1 MLALEFRILGL
12 LEVARDGEPLVLG
25 AVQQRALLAVLVLH
39 RGEVVSTDRLVDE
52 LWGERAPAA
61 AAKTVQVYVSRLRKA
76 LGGGVIVTQGRG
88 YRLAVAP
95 GQVDAVRFEVLGAE
109 GRRALAGGDAA
120 HAKER
125 LCSALG
131 LWRGEPL
138 ADFAYEPFA
147 QAAIGRMLEARLAAV
162 EDRIEADLALGADG
176 ELIGEIESL
185 IAANPLQERLRGQLM
200 LALYRAG
207 RQADA
212 LTVYRQTSE
221 LLREE
226 LGLEPSRLLQQ
237 LERAILEHD
246 ASLDGTQNA
255 AAARGLSLGV
265 CPFKGL
271 AFFDRA
277 DAEYF
282 CGRERLAS
290 DLLARLVE
298 SPLAGILGSSG
309 VGKSSLL
316 RAGVLP
322 ALSAGSLPG
331 SERWRQ
337 VLLRPG
343 THPDAE
349 LGRALAGDRL
359 GQVVGRLAPGERIV
373 IAVDQ
378 LEELFT
384 LCEQEDERAAFAD
397 QLAAAAGDDE
407 RRALVVVSL
416 RADFYGRLAS
426 YPRLAAMV
434 SASHVLVGPM
444 DRDELARAIEQ
455 PAARAG
461 LEVER
466 PLAEALVSDVAG
478 EPGGLPL
485 LSTTL
490 LELWRARDGRVLR
503 YGSYRASGG
512 VRGAVARL
520 AENAYTQLGEDER
533 RIARSL
539 MLRLASGE
547 DGTLARRR
555 VPMGELERITGAG
568 PVLAELTDARLLTV
582 SDGEAELSH
591 EALLREWP
599 RYRTWLEED
608 RIGRRVHAHLTAAAR
623 DWDARGGDAADVYRG
638 ARLAAALEWRAAHE
652 QELNQSERAFLDVSR
667 AAAGRAQRRL
677 RMVLA
682 GVAALL
688 AVAVAGGV
696 VALINQQRASNQAR
710 VALARQLGA
719 QAVNEP
725 QLDRAM
731 LLARE
736 AVTLDRSPQTEGT
749 LLATLQRN
757 PAVIGTFA
765 LPVGLASQLVVS
777 PDGRTLAVSH
787 FLISRYGSDE
797 PNVSLG
803 DIRFYDPRTRAM
815 QRAPVTHFGGAAP
828 PVYSSDG
835 SLLAYPTD
843 NLLPSI
849 AVRDAHTLTP
859 LARLT
864 FDPIQTARLTP
875 DTAHA
880 SILIA
885 PDGRTAYCAYR
896 VYDLTRSF
904 AKAPGATYLAR
915 WSMPSGRL
923 LSTTRIDPGAVLAVR
938 LINAGAR
945 LLVVDAH
952 RVSTFGANPVRRLS
966 SAAITPAPAAP
977 SAAAISP
984 DGSAIAVG
992 SQTGQVSFVDP
1003 STGDTRPGTGAH
1015 GSTVTS
1021 LTYSPDGRAVA
1032 STGTNNKVI
1041 IWDPQT
1047 AGPAQVLTAPA
1058 EQVQY
1063 VAFSP
1068 DGATLYTSSLG
1079 GLLLEWDLT
1088 GDRSFGRRF
1097 PLGRGSPCCRTVLP
1111 PAPPLAVSPD
1121 GSTFAV
1127 RLGTS
1132 TVGLFSTHTLHQL
1145 ASFTIGPKG
1154 TMITALT
1161 WSPTRPIL
1169 AVAGYSG
1176 LVQLWR
1182 VDGAPRP
1189 VRSLAGLH
1197 AVPGAPEA
1205 IQALTFS
1212 PDGQLLAASDSSR
1225 TDTQGIMGA
1234 VLPQNGAHF
1243 ATLAIWRATNGKL
1256 VVPKDLGTGPGLS
1269 GALAFSRDGKLL
1281 AASRPDGS
1289 VLVLDPATGQV
1300 RQTHHPFGADETVSL
1315 AFAPNGTLATG
1326 TQGGIVQLW
1335 NQTSGLQAAGPVAVA
1350 AGPVTSIAFDP
1361 TGQRFATT
1369 GGQDGTVKLWSSSML
1384 VQEGTTLN
1392 TEQGVDTTAVFEPG
1406 GKELLVVDDHGNGF
1420 TWPTSL
1426 AAWEQRACTVAG
1438 RNLTRAE
1445 WTRYLPGHPYSRI
1458 CP

>member
-1 MLALEFRILGL
+1 VDFRILGL
-12 LEVARDGEPLVLG
+12 LEVARDGGPLALG

-52 LWGERAPAA
+52 LWGERAPVA
-61 AAKTVQVYVSRLRKA
+61 AAKTVQVYVSHLRKA
-76 LGGGVIVTQGRG
+76 LGAGVIVTQGRG

-95 GQVDAVRFEVLGAE
+95 GQVDAVRFEALCAE
-109 GRRALAGGDAA
+109 GRRALAGGDASR
-120 HAKER
+120 AKER

-131 LWRGEPL
+131 IWRGEPL
-138 ADFAYEPFA
+138 AEFAYEPFA
-147 QAAIGRMLEARLAAV
+147 QAAIARLQDARLAAL

-185 IAANPLQERLRGQLM
+185 IASNPLQERLRGQLM

-212 LTVYRQTSE
+212 LAVYRQTSE

-226 LGLEPSRLLQQ
+226 LGLEPSRLLQE
-237 LERAILEHD
+237 LERSILGHD
-246 ASLDGTQNA
+246 PSLDGTRHA
-255 AAARGLSLGV
+255 AAARGVSVGV

-282 CGRERLAS
+282 CGRERLVA

-298 SPLAGILGSSG
+298 SPLVGILGSSG

-343 THPDAE
+343 ARPNAE
-349 LGRALAGDRL
+349 LSRALAGDAPGRAI
-359 GQVVGRLAPGERIV
+359 GRLAPGERLV

-378 LEELFT
+378 MEELFT
-384 LCEQEDERAAFAD
+384 LCEQEGERAAFAGR
-397 QLAAAAGDDE
+397 LAAAAGDAE

-434 SASHVLVGPM
+434 SASHLLVGPM
-444 DRDELARAIEQ
+444 DRQELARAIEQ

-461 LEVER
+461 LEAER
-466 PLAEALVSDVAG
+466 PLVEALVSDVAG

-490 LELWRARDGRVLR
+490 LQLWRARDGRVLR

-520 AENAYTQLGEDER
+520 AEDAYNQLGDTQR
-533 RIARSL
+533 RIARGL

-555 VPMGELERITGAG
+555 VPLGELERITGAR

-582 SDGEAELSH
+582 SDGEVELSH

-623 DWDARGGDAADVYRG
+623 DWDERGRDAADVYRG
-638 ARLAAALEWRAAHE
+638 GRLAAALEWRAGHE
-652 QELNQSERAFLDVSR
+652 PELNQAERAFLDASR

-677 RMVLA
+677 QMVLA
-682 GVAALL
+682 AVAALL
-688 AVAVAGGV
+688 LVAVAGGV
-696 VALINQQRASNQAR
+696 VALINQQRASNHAR
-710 VALARQLGA
+710 VALAGQLGA
-719 QAVNEP
+719 EAVNEP
-725 QLDRAM
+725 RLDRAM

-736 AVTLDRSPQTEGT
+736 AVNLDRSPQTEGT
-749 LLATLQRN
+749 LLATLQRD

-765 LPVGLASQLVVS
+765 LPVDLASQLAVS

-787 FLISRYGSDE
+787 GFGYA
-797 PNVSLG
+797 SLG
-803 DIRFYDPRTRAM
+803 DIRFYDPRTRAL
-815 QRAPVTHFGGAAP
+815 QRAPLPHFAGWEP

-835 SLLAYPTD
+835 SLLAYNNTD
-843 NLLPSI
+843 NYLPSI
-849 AVRDAHTLTP
+849 AVRDAHTLTR
-859 LARLT
+859 LATLT
-864 FDPIQTARLTP
+864 FDPLQTARLAA
-875 DTAHA
+875 DIAHA

-904 AKAPGATYLAR
+904 AEAPGATYLAR
-915 WSMPSGRL
+915 WSLPSGRL

-938 LINAGAR
+938 LIDAGGR

-952 RVSTFGANPVRRLS
+952 SVSTFDARSVRRLS
-966 SAAITPAPAAP
+966 SVAITPAPAAP

-984 DGSAIAVG
+984 DGGTVAVG
-992 SQTGQVSFVDP
+992 SPTGQVSFVDP
-1003 STGDTRPGTGAH
+1003 STGHGRPGTGAH
-1015 GSTVTS
+1015 GSAVTS

-1032 STGTNNKVI
+1032 STGNDNKVI

-1047 AGPAQVLTAPA
+1047 ARPAEVLTAPA

-1068 DGATLYTSSLG
+1068 GGTTLYTSSLG
-1079 GLLLEWDLT
+1079 GVLLAWDLT
-1088 GDRSFGRRF
+1088 GDRGFGRRF
-1097 PLGRGSPCCRTVLP
+1097 ALGRGSPCCRTVLP

-1121 GSTFAV
+1121 GSMFAV
-1127 RLGTS
+1127 RLDTS

-1154 TMITALT
+1154 TMVTAFA
-1161 WSPTRPIL
+1161 WSPTRPVL

-1182 VDGAPRP
+1182 VDGPPRLA
-1189 VRSLAGLH
+1189 RSLTGLH

-1205 IQALTFS
+1205 IQALAFS

-1225 TDTQGIMGA
+1225 TDTRGIVGTD
-1234 VLPQNGAHF
+1234 LTQYGIHF
-1243 ATLAIWRATNGKL
+1243 AALAIWRASNGTL
-1256 VVPKDLGTGPGLS
+1256 VVPQIDLGTGQGLA

-1281 AASRPDGS
+1281 AASRPDSS
-1289 VLVLDPATGQV
+1289 VLILDPATGQV
-1300 RQTHHPFGADETVSL
+1300 RQRVHPLGGDETVSL

-1326 TQGGIVQLW
+1326 TGGGIIQLW
-1335 NQTSGLQAAGPVAVA
+1335 NPVSGDQVAGPVAVA

-1361 TGQRFATT
+1361 TGRRFATT
-1369 GGQDGTVKLWSSSML
+1369 GGQDGTIKLWSSSTL
-1384 VQEGTTLN
+1384 QQEGTALN
-1392 TEQGVDTTAVFEPG
+1392 TEQGAATTAAFQPG
-1406 GKELLVVDDHGNGF
+1406 GKALLVIDDHGNGF

-1426 AAWEQRACTVAG
+1426 AAWERRACTIAG

-1445 WTRYLPGHPYSRI
+1445 WTRYLPGHPYTRI